1 MRFIWISDLN
11 YKIRF
16 WKMKKTAIIIR
27 WVAAYIADML
37 PEYGFKLK
45 IHLKKIRN
53 NKLFNLLILSFLI
66 VFCLKNEL
74 FSHISSTSMLLLCHW
89 WRMNH
94 FHYSFLGWNFQ
105 FLLFWVSSEAANNF
119 VFIFLI
125 SFAFIILLSICNFWH
140 FNIVFY
146 QFIL

>member
-45 IHLKKIRN
+45 IHLKKKSEITN
-53 NKLFNLLILSFLI
+53 YSIYLFCLFWLFFVWKMSYSHIYQVHQCYFFATDEEWIIFTII
-66 VFCLKNEL
+66 VFLDEIFNFFFFEYPLK
-74 FSHISSTSMLLLCHW
+74 
-89 WRMNH
+89 RR
-94 FHYSFLGWNFQ
+94 
-105 FLLFWVSSEAANNF
+105 
-119 VFIFLI
+119 
-125 SFAFIILLSICNFWH
+125 IILNAYFLFLSLLSYCSVSVIFG
-140 FNIVFY
+140 IST
-146 QFIL
+146 